1 MYMENKKINNNE
13 HSYVDLG
20 LPSKTLWATMNV
32 GAFKPSES
40 GLYFQWGDTQGYSK
54 EQIGRSEGK
63 KKFTCTDYKWYLSGS
78 VGEGSIN
85 FRKDI
90 AEGAKLDLEDDAA
103 HVNMGGSW
111 HMPTPNQIWE
121 LTHNTISSW
130 TTQDGVNGRLFTSTK
145 DSSKSIFI
153 PASGSAWSGSV
164 KDIGRY
170 GIIWSSVLSMVFTDS
185 CQCLILYS
193 EDSYLT
199 NCDRSDGFSVR
210 GVIG

>member
-1 MYMENKKINNNE
+1 MDKEINNNGYE
-13 HSYVDLG
+13 YVDLE
-20 LPSKTLWATMNV
+20 LPSGTLWATCNV
-32 GAFKPSES
+32 GAKKPTDY
-40 GLYFQWGDTQGYSK
+40 GLYFQWGGTNGHDK
-54 EQIGRSEGK
+54 KQIGKDKPFSK
-63 KKFTCTDYKWYLSGS
+63 DKYKW
-78 VGEGSIN
+78 SIKGCDKH
-85 FRKDI
+85 FIKYTTEVAI
-90 AEGAKLDLEDDAA
+90 LYLEDDAA
-103 HVNMGGSW
+103 NVNMGGSW
-111 HMPTPNQIWE
+111 HIPTPEQIWE

-164 KDIGRY
+164 KGIGRY
-170 GIIWSSVLSMVFTDS
+170 GIIWSSVLSMVFSDS
-185 CQCLILYS
+185 YQCLTLYS